1 MKDKRKEILRD
12 LLGEFATDDEST
24 KDSNDIFGNGN
35 QEKEDETKSSPPKSD
50 DDGFNLDKVMKRP
63 SKRVKSVKKVSDV
76 MKAEIIDEGLIPT
89 YNVSIPKF
97 SEKERIIFNEVRDK
111 TR

>member
-24 KDSNDIFGNGN
+24 NDSTDIFGKDTLKKEETKKPSP
-35 QEKEDETKSSPPKSD
+35 EKSEDE
-50 DDGFNLDKVMKRP
+50 GFNLDKVMKRP

-76 MKAEIIDEGLIPT
+76 LKAEIVEEGLIPT
-89 YNVSIPKF
+89 YNVSLPKF
-97 SEKERIIFNEVRDK
+97 SEKERIDIQRSS
-111 TR
+111 